1 MCQLPPVDA
10 VQVVAEMPIDKPPTE
25 TVGPTAEKKSPTK
38 STKKAKIQVAEI
50 ERVDED
56 DELAYP
62 VTPGKILSLSSQER
76 PALLVALTLRIISE
90 GAGMVMPLL
99 LAEAYDAVIDGYG
112 SIEEAGA
119 TRDTVTRV
127 FTLALSLHVAGN
139 VFGFLA
145 GCATGVAGERVVSRL
160 RRRLYEHL
168 LTQEMSFFDSHKS
181 GDLVSRLGADT
192 LLVQQATT
200 QALNEC
206 LIGLI
211 KVLAGVVLMFIV
223 SWELTFIV
231 FCSLL
236 CWLCLVMNPLMRVIQ
251 RLTNRYQNAL
261 AKAATASTE
270 ALGAMRTVRSFA
282 AEALEHEKYHQSVG
296 TPANGG
302 WWPARGET
310 TYRAGVL
317 KAIVGSALGG
327 SGFLVIFGA
336 LNVSLWVG
344 FVMITEN
351 NLRFGKLSA
360 FQAYQIQVKRV
371 APPPPPPH
379 LASCCAAVLIAQRAL
394 YPAPD
399 RHRHRA
405 ASGLCGSARTGQG
418 RRR

>member
-1 MCQLPPVDA
+1 MCQPPPVDA
-10 VQVVAEMPIDKPPTE
+10 DTPIDKPPTE

-38 STKKAKIQVAEI
+38 STKTKKAKIQVAEI
-50 ERVDED
+50 KRVDED
-56 DELAYP
+56 DELADP
-62 VTPGKILSLSSQER
+62 ATPGKILSLSSQER
-76 PALLVALTLRIISE
+76 PVLLVALILRIISE
-90 GAGMVMPLL
+90 GAGMVMPLV

-145 GCATGVAGERVVSRL
+145 GFATGVAGERVISRL

-223 SWELTFIV
+223 SWELSVIV

-261 AKAATASTE
+261 AKAASASTE

-282 AEALEHEKYHQSVG
+282 AEALEHEKYHKSVG

-317 KAIVGSALGG
+317 KAIVLSALTG

-360 FQAYQIQVKRV
+360 FQAYQIQVKRF
-371 APPPPPPH
+371 ARPPPSPPPPPAPGLVLRSSTH
-379 LASCCAAVLIAQRAL
+379 CSACALPCARSSS
-394 YPAPD
+394 
-399 RHRHRA
+399 
-405 ASGLCGSARTGQG
+405 ASGS
-418 RRR
+418 

>member
-1 MCQLPPVDA
+1 MCQPPPVDT
-10 VQVVAEMPIDKPPTE
+10 VQVVAEKPIDKPIDK
-25 TVGPTAEKKSPTK
+25 TATTDAKK
-38 STKKAKIQVAEI
+38 V
-50 ERVDED
+50 VDDD

-62 VTPGKILSLSSQER
+62 VTPLKILSLSSQER
-76 PALLVALTLRIISE
+76 PALLVALILRIVSE
-90 GAGMVMPLL
+90 GAGMVMPLF
-99 LAEAYDAVIDGYG
+99 LAEAYDAVIDSYG
-112 SIEEAGA
+112 DIDEADA
-119 TRDTVTRV
+119 TRNTLTRV
-127 FTLALSLHVAGN
+127 FVLALSLHVAGN

-160 RRRLYEHL
+160 RRRLYDHL

-211 KVLAGVVLMFIV
+211 KVFAGVVLMFIV

-261 AKAATASTE
+261 ARAATASTE

-296 TPANGG
+296 TPAHGG

-310 TYRAGVL
+310 TYRTGVL
-317 KAIVGSALGG
+317 KAIVGSALGS

-360 FQAYQIQVKRV
+360 FQAYQIQVTRCSPSLHS
-371 APPPPPPH
+371 PPTR
-379 LASCCAAVLIAQRAL
+379 LVLKQ
-394 YPAPD
+394 
-399 RHRHRA
+399 
-405 ASGLCGSARTGQG
+405 
-418 RRR
+418 